1 MRLVSFFRFAL
12 CASAL
17 AVPFSAYAAES
28 TIVASLKGQA
38 RRKQDGQ
45 VKLLA
50 VGGTLE
56 AGGFVEVASGSSL
69 GLTLPGGAVVNFG
82 PGSIFRLKSSASGA
96 PEVTLLSGSVGG
108 EFGSSAPTIRT
119 PAGVVTPE
127 SASVLVSFKPGR
139 PGTVGKLSV
148 ASVSG
153 TVAVLPVNSS
163 TAVGIVSG
171 QQLNLGGTL
180 AEPSRVK
187 LTPAEIESI
196 KKAVAGL
203 TDTAAEASQ
212 AGLGASNAAS
222 PKLPDVS
229 LVNRSRIPAV
239 SPNGEGSFN

>member
-1 MRLVSFFRFAL
+1 MRLVSFLRFAL

-17 AVPFSAYAAES
+17 ALPFSAYAAES

-50 VGGTLE
+50 VGSTLE

-82 PGSIFRLKSSASGA
+82 PGSIFRLKPTASGA
-96 PEVTLLSGSVGG
+96 PEITLLSGSVGG
-108 EFGSSAPTIRT
+108 NFGSSAPVIRT

-139 PGTVGKLSV
+139 AGAIGKLSV
-148 ASVSG
+148 ASVNG
-153 TVAVLPVNSS
+153 TVAVIPANSS
-163 TAVGIVSG
+163 TGVGIVSG

-180 AEPSRVK
+180 AEPARVK

-203 TDTAAEASQ
+203 TDTTATQ
-212 AGLGASNAAS
+212 AGLGSSNSATV
-222 PKLPDVS
+222 KLPDLSV
-229 LVNRSRIPAV
+229 VNRSRIPAV
-239 SPNGEGSFN
+239 SPNGEGSVN